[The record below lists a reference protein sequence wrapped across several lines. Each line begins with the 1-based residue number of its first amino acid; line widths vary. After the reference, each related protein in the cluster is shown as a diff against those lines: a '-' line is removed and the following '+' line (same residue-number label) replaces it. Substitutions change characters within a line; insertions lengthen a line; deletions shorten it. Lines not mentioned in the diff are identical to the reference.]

1 MYVPFYF
8 LLGNACS
15 IVQSFK
21 KLNIMVFVNTKK
33 FNIEIF
39 DVTSL
44 CLRNYK
50 EKLMAKEKE
59 TDNFI
64 MIPKEIW
71 EKGIDNR
78 EYLSCYCFI
87 VENLTF
93 AYKVSFTKKMLYT
106 QLRVKRKNIKDR
118 VDSAM
123 QIVLN
128 DICQDDQVVQ
138 INQCGVNELI
148 CTYIDKN
155 KLKRKEKT
163 FSKIYFDDLMK
174 LEAFDTAQQN
184 YQDMLL
190 LLCYYRSGMINRRPE
205 STVEIAP
212 PMFYKYLIDINTELN
227 MPVATISRCLEMLNE
242 IEIIN
247 LYRLNTKKINN
258 NYITGKLIIYDYVN
272 RDELYSNEEI
282 LNAAI
287 KYVNKKS
294 KEQ

>member
-1 MYVPFYF
+1 ME
-8 LLGNACS
+8 
-15 IVQSFK
+15 K
-21 KLNIMVFVNTKK
+21 K
-33 FNIEIF
+33 
-39 DVTSL
+39 D
-44 CLRNYK
+44 
-50 EKLMAKEKE
+50 E
-59 TDNFI
+59 TENFI

-71 EKGIDNR
+71 EMGINNR

-118 VDSAM
+118 VDDAM

-128 DICQDDQVVQ
+128 NICKDDQIVQ
-138 INQCGVNELI
+138 IKECGVNELI
-148 CTYIDKN
+148 CTYVDKA
-155 KLKRKEKT
+155 KLKRKGKT
-163 FSKIYFDDLMK
+163 FSKIYCDDLMK
-174 LEAFDTAQQN
+174 LEKFETSQQN

-190 LLCYYRSGMINRRPE
+190 LLCYYRSGMIKRDDD

-212 PMFYKYLIDINTELN
+212 PMFYKYLVDINIELN
-227 MPVATISRCLEMLNE
+227 MPLPTISRCLEMLNE

-247 LYRLNTKKINN
+247 LHRLNTKKIND
-258 NYITGKLIIYDYVN
+258 NYITGKLIIYDFVN

-282 LNAAI
+282 LDAAI